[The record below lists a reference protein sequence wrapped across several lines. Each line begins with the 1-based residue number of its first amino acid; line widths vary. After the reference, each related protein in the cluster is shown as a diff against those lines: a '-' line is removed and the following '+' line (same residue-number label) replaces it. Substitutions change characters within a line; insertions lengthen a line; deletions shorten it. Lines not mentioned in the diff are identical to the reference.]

1 MKSITQRK
9 QRQMINNDTIKLIQ
23 SSESFQMNSATL
35 ANTLHT
41 TKQDAGQEILIELYT
56 NRLDDNITEVDSK
69 VSRDIT
75 FARKDVERAYYKELK
90 EQQEHEVDY
99 DATLMENLAEL
110 VSTNSYLKDYD
121 IDNDKFNLIVSL
133 FHSTQQAFVA
143 RLLLTGEESTM
154 NFFDDSQKTFNRKL
168 SRVENY
174 ARTHQGKFRSKLLVP
189 YDLELQAMSDAIDEF
204 FNLYDSEFV
213 SNKQVKDYFVSHQD
227 MYPFAEALDKV
238 HYQGLLFDDW
248 RGYTE
253 RTDFLLELNYQ
264 QQVLLDQIAVR
275 KAERGY

>member
-1 MKSITQRK
+1 
-9 QRQMINNDTIKLIQ
+9 MINNDTIKLIQ
-23 SSESFQMNSATL
+23 ESESFQMNSATL

-99 DATLMENLAEL
+99 DATLMENLPEL

-121 IDNDKFNLIVSL
+121 IDNNKFNLIVSL
-133 FHSTQQAFVA
+133 FHSTQQGFVA
-143 RLLLTGEESTM
+143 RLLLTGEDATM
-154 NFFDDSQKTFNRKL
+154 KFFGDSQKVFNQKL
-168 SRVENY
+168 ARVERY

-204 FNLYDSEFV
+204 FSLYEAQSDLIN
-213 SNKQVKDYFVSHQD
+213 NKELTKYFTTHQD

-238 HYQGLLFDDW
+238 HYQGKLFDDW
-248 RGYTE
+248 RGYSE
-253 RTDFLLELNYQ
+253 RTDFLLELSYR
-264 QQVLLDQIAVR
+264 QQVLLDKIAVR